1 MPFYGNEQQIAAMI
15 QQSTP
20 MNNGPKE
27 RWSGISEEAKDL
39 VRKMFRRSPIDRIS
53 AEQALKHPWIT
64 GARAIVNPA
73 VPLDGNLNAT
83 ARLQQF
89 ARASEF
95 RRACVRMMIWSIPS
109 EEQAQIREAFV
120 YLDTESKGVIDVD
133 TIAGKLGLS
142 DMYKSEIQKA
152 FGKEMRYSDFVAV
165 MACSRVADHTELVKE
180 AFRRF
185 DIGNSGLLTEKDL
198 QTALGEKFDCGAVLA
213 RFPDSQISATEF
225 IAYLSSEK
233 LGEMDDEMLAGH
245 TISRSP
251 SKEVLL
257 CETIEEI

>member
-1 MPFYGNEQQIAAMI
+1 MI

-20 MNNGPKE
+20 MSTGPKE

-120 YLDTESKGVIDVD
+120 YLDTESKGVLSID
-133 TIAGKLGLS
+133 A
-142 DMYKSEIQKA
+142 
-152 FGKEMRYSDFVAV
+152 
-165 MACSRVADHTELVKE
+165 
-180 AFRRF
+180 
-185 DIGNSGLLTEKDL
+185 
-198 QTALGEKFDCGAVLA
+198 
-213 RFPDSQISATEF
+213 
-225 IAYLSSEK
+225 
-233 LGEMDDEMLAGH
+233 
-245 TISRSP
+245 
-251 SKEVLL
+251 
-257 CETIEEI
+257 